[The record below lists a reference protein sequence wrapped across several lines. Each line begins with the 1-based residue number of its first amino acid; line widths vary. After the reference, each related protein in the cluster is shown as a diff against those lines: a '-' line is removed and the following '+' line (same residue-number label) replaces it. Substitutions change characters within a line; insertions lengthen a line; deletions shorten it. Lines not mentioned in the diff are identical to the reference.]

1 MIDYSFL
8 ETRKSDLIEI
18 YKKERFMNNFGQQG
32 ALMLDYRKDN
42 NVDVYFW
49 TVENMIESIRELFL
63 EQYKIHC
70 DKKNAA
76 YVILLDNETVDI
88 KVYDI

>member
-18 YKKERFMNNFGQQG
+18 YKKERFMNNAGLEG
-32 ALMLDYRKDN
+32 ALMLDYRKSN

-49 TVENMIESIRELFL
+49 TVENMVQHIKEKFMEEYRKNI
-63 EQYKIHC
+63 
-70 DKKNAA
+70 DKKNMV
-76 YVILLDNETVDI
+76 YVILFDNTTIDV
-88 KVYDI
+88 KVYQV